1 MSSTSFSIISTQF
14 SIYAGLPICIFGMIG
29 NLINLRLLFSTRSNA
44 SSFLLLVSSFFNIIA
59 LSEGLLPRIL
69 AISFNIDPSSTSML
83 WCKSRLFITSCVTM
97 SSFTCLCFAS
107 IDRFFASCR
116 SVVWRNRSKLSTTK
130 IATLISI
137 LVIFASNIPLLL
149 FSTIIQVKT
158 SIGSTTTV
166 CAIINPDLVIYLNYI
181 LRPVLLGLLPCIILS
196 TAGWLTY
203 RNITSITGLQLRG
216 TFQRSLTSMIL
227 LQIVTVVIPII
238 PFATINIYQV
248 ATSSIVKSS
257 YRLAQE
263 ALAFNITNII
273 LYISCASNFYVYLIS
288 ASSYRRDFLQLVLF
302 CYDRNNRV
310 GIITRE
316 QLEMNAL
323 SVTKRLPRSVN
334 QTDQRTLM

>member
-1 MSSTSFSIISTQF
+1 
-14 SIYAGLPICIFGMIG
+14 
-29 NLINLRLLFSTRSNA
+29 
-44 SSFLLLVSSFFNIIA
+44 
-59 LSEGLLPRIL
+59 
-69 AISFNIDPSSTSML
+69 
-83 WCKSRLFITSCVTM
+83 
-97 SSFTCLCFAS
+97 
-107 IDRFFASCR
+107 
-116 SVVWRNRSKLSTTK
+116 
-130 IATLISI
+130 
-137 LVIFASNIPLLL
+137 
-149 FSTIIQVKT
+149 
-158 SIGSTTTV
+158 
-166 CAIINPDLVIYLNYI
+166 
-181 LRPVLLGLLPCIILS
+181 
-196 TAGWLTY
+196 
-203 RNITSITGLQLRG
+203 
-216 TFQRSLTSMIL
+216 MIL

-323 SVTKRLPRSVN
+323 SVTKRLPRPVN
-334 QTDQRTLM
+334 QTEQRTLM